1 MNLTSRLLLAPSW
14 TSVGKYWYPFISRFA
29 SADDA
34 VFINWGYEEDP
45 PMALPLAESDE
56 PHRYSIQLYH
66 STATQVE
73 IKDKEVLEVS
83 CGHGG
88 GASYLVRTLGP
99 ASYTGLDLNP
109 AGVEFCRRRHQ
120 LPGLDFVQGNAQ
132 ELPFADQ
139 SFDVLVNVEASLH
152 YPRVDLFLAEAAR
165 VLRPG
170 GHLVYADA
178 RREDHIAEWEK
189 ELGNSPMR
197 IVSERVISEEVA
209 VALEADLPQLR
220 EQGFRYTPSFFADKF
235 IASVCDGLRK
245 GEMSYRMYCF
255 VND

>member
-1 MNLTSRLLLAPSW
+1 
-14 TSVGKYWYPFISRFA
+14 
-29 SADDA
+29 
-34 VFINWGYEEDP
+34 
-45 PMALPLAESDE
+45 MALPLAESDE